1 MQQSILRHSLA
12 HVGLALREPEEFAA
26 RWHEHQARYGGP
38 IWIALGLTAVAGT
51 TGYGMTMGI
60 GQGLPA
66 VAGKAFW
73 LTLAAGLA
81 WAIPLPALYILNSLV
96 GSRLRPSTTLLA
108 ALVTTSW
115 GGLAL
120 LASVPISWFFSTA
133 LPDIPGL
140 GAAGARLLV
149 LAVNLIVFA
158 GVGFSMVDVFGR
170 VMERIDPDAGR
181 RPIFFL
187 VLVGM
192 IGAQLFYLFHLFAL

>member
-1 MQQSILRHSLA
+1 MQRETLRQSLA
-12 HVGLALREPEEFAA
+12 HVGIALRHPEEFAA
-26 RWHEHQARYGGP
+26 RWHEHQARYAVP

-60 GQGLPA
+60 GQGLTA

-73 LTLAAGLA
+73 LTVAAGLA
-81 WAIPLPALYILNSLV
+81 WAIPLPALYILNGLV
-96 GSRLRPSTTLLA
+96 GSRLKPSTTLLA

-140 GAAGARLLV
+140 DAHGARLLV
-149 LAVNLIVFA
+149 LGINLIVFA
-158 GVGFSMVDVFGR
+158 GVGFSMMDVFGR
-170 VMERIDPDAGR
+170 IMERIDPAAGR

-192 IGAQLFYLFHLFAL
+192 IGSQLFYLFHLFAL

>member
-1 MQQSILRHSLA
+1 MQPEILRHSLA

-26 RWHEHQARYGGP
+26 RWHERQARYDGA
-38 IWIALGLTAVAGT
+38 IWLALGLTAVAGT

-66 VAGKAFW
+66 VVGKALW

-81 WAIPLPALYILNSLV
+81 WAIPLPALYILNSLI

-140 GAAGARLLV
+140 GVDGTRLLV
-149 LAVNLIVFA
+149 LAVNLVVFA

-170 VMERIDPDAGR
+170 VMQRIDPAAGS

-192 IGAQLFYLFHLFAL
+192 IGSQLFYLFHLFVI